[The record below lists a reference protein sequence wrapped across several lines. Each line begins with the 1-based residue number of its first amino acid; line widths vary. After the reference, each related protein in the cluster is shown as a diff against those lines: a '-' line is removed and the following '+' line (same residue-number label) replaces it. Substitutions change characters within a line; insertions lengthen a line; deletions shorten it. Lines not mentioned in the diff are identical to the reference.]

1 MNPCHAEPEESPRAG
16 RLSRTLHWVIDMRR
30 SPESI
35 AAGFSVGLFV
45 AFTPTLGFQ
54 MILAA
59 FLATLVGASRAS
71 AVVPVWITNPV
82 TVPPIYGFT
91 YLVGGWFYPG
101 PPVKQIPETLRGVAR
116 RLAQYEFW
124 DMIDQIRTLV
134 MLGRD
139 IFFPLWIGGIV
150 VGLAAGLISY
160 YPMLIVTVRTRRF
173 FHEHRPA
180 LLPRRGKDQ
189 ESSGE

>member
-1 MNPCHAEPEESPRAG
+1 LKLNRSEIDEDHAREWGRWHRA
-16 RLSRTLHWVIDMRR
+16 LHWVIDLRR

-54 MILAA
+54 MLLAA

-91 YLVGGWFYPG
+91 YMVGGWFYPG

-139 IFFPLWIGGIV
+139 VFVPLWIGGIA
-150 VGLAAGLISY
+150 VGLAAGLTSY
-160 YPMLIVTVRTRRF
+160 YPMLIVTNRMRRF

-180 LLPRRGKDQ
+180 LLRRP
-189 ESSGE
+189 GED